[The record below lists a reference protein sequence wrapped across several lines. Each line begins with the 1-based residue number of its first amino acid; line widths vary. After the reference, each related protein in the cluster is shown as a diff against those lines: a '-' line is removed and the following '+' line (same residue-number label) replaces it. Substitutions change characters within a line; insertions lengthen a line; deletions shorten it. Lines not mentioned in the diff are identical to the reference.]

1 MADVTY
7 ISPEIKM
14 DGILDVTSAKGSTV
28 VLAGHYKGEMRAVDV
43 KLESGSTFNGK
54 IFAQST
60 RKVWICKRKGV
71 TRGYVF
77 GMAVFIKTHRASR
90 SKSYRFISMGPFG
103 SVLAPLW
110 DASGT

>member
-60 RKVWICKRKGV
+60 EIGGKVNGDIQTKTLPILVNRKQGSSLESVQLTV
-71 TRGYVF
+71 V
-77 GMAVFIKTHRASR
+77 AHRSPTTAGR
-90 SKSYRFISMGPFG
+90 RF
-103 SVLAPLW
+103 
-110 DASGT
+110 

>member
-28 VLAGHYKGEMRAVDV
+28 VLAGHNKGEMRAVDV

-60 RKVWICKRKGV
+60 EIGGKVNGDIQTKSLKLTSSARFEGSILTDELAIDVGAEVSGSISKLQKG
-71 TRGYVF
+71 
-77 GMAVFIKTHRASR
+77 
-90 SKSYRFISMGPFG
+90 
-103 SVLAPLW
+103 
-110 DASGT
+110 